1 MWLRRNRETI
11 QYNIPFACRFDQ
23 VDADALVA
31 AVKKTV
37 DAHAYMK
44 ARLTRVNGEVMQ
56 QRRDD
61 DAAEVSLIVLDKDYT
76 TEEIGKKLQTRLRP
90 FDLFNESL
98 YRIEVYKAP
107 AANLFVDGRTS
118 HRI

>member
-1 MWLRRNRETI
+1 MKQESKLANRVMWLRAKKKQEYYPLTENQKGIYLEWEMNRETI

-56 QRRDD
+56 QRR
-61 DAAEVSLIVLDKDYT
+61 
-76 TEEIGKKLQTRLRP
+76 
-90 FDLFNESL
+90 
-98 YRIEVYKAP
+98 
-107 AANLFVDGRTS
+107 GRGFADST
-118 HRI
+118 